1 MAAVIPSCAAH
12 RTVPLP
18 APATPHMHM
27 HSYMAKLR
35 RPAPPPSVPYA
46 EALRLQGGAPAVD
59 RGGVSSQQLAELKER
74 LVALAQEKEQALLDC
89 QVSVEAQRCLRQE
102 LLLRCDCSGCC
113 SSSRLHFSC
122 YCPPSPN
129 PISPR
134 GRSFPVHSCRCCYYR
149 PPHCLQ
155 LLEIQLKKA
164 QASSFA
170 SSPLAMA
177 SKQSAQGESSAV
189 AADGSPANG
198 GHMADTANGG
208 PTPALAVMSMAS
220 EERQREDLI
229 RQHYESRMNQLTS
242 QVQFADSKAI
252 A

>member
-122 YCPPSPN
+122 YCPP
-129 PISPR
+129 
-134 GRSFPVHSCRCCYYR
+134 FPQSNSTTRA
-149 PPHCLQ
+149 
-155 LLEIQLKKA
+155 LLPCSLL
-164 QASSFA
+164 S
-170 SSPLAMA
+170 LLLL
-177 SKQSAQGESSAV
+177 
-189 AADGSPANG
+189 
-198 GHMADTANGG
+198 
-208 PTPALAVMSMAS
+208 PTPSLPAAS
-220 EERQREDLI
+220 GDSAEEGAGVFVCLLFSGHGISTVRPGRKL
-229 RQHYESRMNQLTS
+229 RCGC
-242 QVQFADSKAI
+242 
-252 A
+252 